1 MAKELFQQY
10 SIFSNV
16 VKSTLSDFGFTSF
29 KEVPHI
35 NNQSVIYAEHP
46 KGTLVSI
53 TIKRNEISVEAN
65 KSIFTKINIFGE
77 ISKIDYEIPILLISK
92 LEELTEVLTKAMP
105 KTKPASYDCSLGD
118 KILFDKDGDVK
129 FRIVRELNFE
139 KSQRVHLQGT
149 INPDDKIF
157 LVQDGK
163 DEFVYLLSDIIRE
176 ELVYFDF

>member
-10 SIFSNV
+10 SIFLNV

-29 KEVPHI
+29 KEVPHM
-35 NNQSVIYAEHP
+35 NNQTVIHAEHP

-53 TIKRNEISVEAN
+53 TIERNQISIETNKR
-65 KSIFTKINIFGE
+65 IFTKINIFGE
-77 ISKIDYEIPILLISK
+77 ISKMDYEIPILLIPK
-92 LEELTEVLTKAMP
+92 LEELTEALTKAMP
-105 KTKPASYDCSLGD
+105 KTKPASYNCSLGD

-129 FRIVRELNFE
+129 FRIVRELNFK

-149 INPDDKIF
+149 INPDDKIL
-157 LVQDGK
+157 LVQDEK
-163 DEFVYLLSDIIRE
+163 DEFVYLLSDMIRE

>member
-10 SIFSNV
+10 SIFLDV

-29 KEVPHI
+29 KEVPHM
-35 NNQSVIYAEHP
+35 NNQTVIHAEHP

-53 TIKRNEISVEAN
+53 TIERNQISIETNKR
-65 KSIFTKINIFGE
+65 IFTKINIFGE

-149 INPDDKIF
+149 INPDDKIL
-157 LVQDGK
+157 LVQDEK
-163 DEFVYLLSDIIRE
+163 DEFVYLLSDMIRE

>member
-16 VKSTLSDFGFTSF
+16 AKSTLSDFGFTSF

-53 TIKRNEISVEAN
+53 TIKRNEISVETN

-77 ISKIDYEIPILLISK
+77 VSKIDYEIPILLISK
-92 LEELTEVLTKAMP
+92 LEELTEALAKAMP
-105 KTKPASYDCSLGD
+105 KTKPVSYDCSLGD

-129 FRIVRELNFE
+129 FRIVRELNFK
-139 KSQRVHLQGT
+139 KSQPVHLQGT

-163 DEFVYLLSDIIRE
+163 DEFVYLLSDMIRE